1 MKKSEPKK
9 CAKISQRASSE
20 GRAEKLFAKMD
31 KGKNVSLQK
40 IRIKIVSKGLVQWEI
55 VVDILD
61 RGAEFVKVSMLI
73 RYQARIEKLKTAM
86 KGLS

>member
-1 MKKSEPKK
+1 MQKFRNELQVRVEQKSFLQKWT
-9 CAKISQRASSE
+9 
-20 GRAEKLFAKMD
+20 
-31 KGKNVSLQK
+31 KGKMFHCKK

>member
-1 MKKSEPKK
+1 MFHCK
-9 CAKISQRASSE
+9 
-20 GRAEKLFAKMD
+20 
-31 KGKNVSLQK
+31 K